1 MKLSEIA
8 QALGARLVGDGSLEI
23 LRPVHPEDAEAP
35 EDLALAMERTTLALL
50 PGSPARAAVVA
61 EGAEIPEGSLAGYL
75 VVSRPRYAM
84 ARLMALFERPLRAP
98 DGVHP
103 TAVVESGAR
112 VANDAAIG
120 AHAFIG
126 HAAEIGAGAVLMD
139 HVSIGAEA
147 RVGAGCL
154 LHSGARVGE
163 RVILGARVI
172 LHHNAS
178 IGADGFSYATP
189 EDGSIESAK
198 ARGTVDAVNTEIV
211 RINSIGTVILG
222 DDVEVGALSAID
234 RGTVAA
240 TVVGRNTK
248 IDNLVTVGHNAKIGE
263 NCLICGQVGISG
275 SCTIGDRVVLGGQVG
290 VADHLT
296 IGDDSVIAAGSGV
309 GTNVPPKSV
318 YGGYPAI
325 PRNRAAELL
334 LYSHRLRSMFEDLN
348 ELKRRLKAIE
358 SGGREP
364 SP

>member
-23 LRPVHPEDAEAP
+23 RRPVHPKDAKAP
-35 EDLALAMERTTLALL
+35 DDLALAMERSTLALL
-50 PGSPARAAVVA
+50 EQSAARAAIVA
-61 EGAEIPEGSLAGYL
+61 EDADIPDGLLEGYL
-75 VVSRPRYAM
+75 VVGRPRYAM
-84 ARLMALFERPLRAP
+84 ACLMDLFERPVRASG
-98 DGVHP
+98 GVHA
-103 TAVVESGAR
+103 TAVVEDGA
-112 VANDAAIG
+112 VVGDGVSIG
-120 AHAFIG
+120 AHAFVG
-126 HAAEIGAGAVLMD
+126 ANARIGADTIVMD

-147 RVGAGCL
+147 RIGAGCL

-178 IGADGFSYATP
+178 IGADGFSYTTP

-198 ARGTVDAVNTEIV
+198 ARGTVDAINTEIV
-211 RINSIGTVILG
+211 RINSIGTVILEDG
-222 DDVEVGALSAID
+222 VEVGALSAVD

-248 IDNLVTVGHNAKIGE
+248 IDNLVTVGHNVVIGAG
-263 NCLICGQVGISG
+263 CLICGQVGISG

-296 IGDDSVIAAGSGV
+296 IGDDAVIAAGSGV

-318 YGGYPAI
+318 YVGYPAV
-325 PRNRAAELL
+325 PKNKFAELL
-334 LYSHRLRSMFEDLN
+334 IYGNRLRPMFEDLA

-358 SGGREP
+358 SGGGG
-364 SP
+364 